1 MNTLFGRE
9 EPLDELAHQYMEAV
23 FLEQKDKVQ
32 ETRKDKL
39 RIMKRVSKLKNTY
52 KASYRYYKVMKE
64 VSVSS
69 TR

>member
-23 FLEQKDKVQ
+23 KIEYKNQIQ

-39 RIMKRVSKLKNTY
+39 KVMKRVSKLKNTY

-64 VSVSS
+64 VGVSMLK
-69 TR
+69 